1 MLEIAVAIFQL
12 LMVHLIVHQSL
23 VFCGGKEKAPKSE
36 PTGNTPKRMGGSGEA
51 KAPSAHLQ
59 PPQSTPSQPPPAAPP
74 AAAPARPPV
83 PAAPPANDDG
93 NYERSALERIHLRR
107 HLLREQDV

>member
-1 MLEIAVAIFQL
+1 MLIKNITVAYLVPYWFSLRHAIL
-12 LMVHLIVHQSL
+12 LDGRNPSSS
-23 VFCGGKEKAPKSE
+23 AE

-51 KAPSAHLQ
+51 KAPSAHSQ
-59 PPQSTPSQPPPAAPP
+59 PQQSAPSQPPPAAPP
-74 AAAPARPPV
+74 AAAPARPPA